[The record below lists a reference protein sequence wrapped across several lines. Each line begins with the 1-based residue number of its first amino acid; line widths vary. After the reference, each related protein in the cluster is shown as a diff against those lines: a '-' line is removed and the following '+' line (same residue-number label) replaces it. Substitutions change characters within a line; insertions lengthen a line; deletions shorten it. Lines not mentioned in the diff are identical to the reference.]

1 MQLISGPNNGKK
13 LALTKSITR
22 LGKPGEQVAAIARR
36 PQGYFIMHLGGNTP
50 QPELNGTRV
59 GTQATA
65 LKHGDIIEVGQVRM
79 KILIPS

>member
-1 MQLISGPNNGKK
+1 
-13 LALTKSITR
+13 
-22 LGKPGEQVAAIARR
+22 
-36 PQGYFIMHLGGNTP
+36 MHLGGNTP